1 MESKTFD
8 LAENGN
14 GPPRGGPK
22 KGFRDG
28 YLHRLIPNAAFLESI
43 IEASLLFGS
52 GIGMAWL
59 HGAL

>member
-1 MESKTFD
+1 MEGKKID
-8 LAENGN
+8 LAESGN
-14 GPPRGGPK
+14 GPPRGGPR

-28 YLHRLIPNAAFLESI
+28 YLHRLIPDAAFLESI

-52 GIGMAWL
+52 GISMTWL